1 MSTPGQVPMP
11 PGGPQG
17 SPGGAPPTP
26 SPIGGNM
33 GSLAKVSQAAEKAA
47 EDMPES
53 AQAMRQVQDIVR
65 QTMMKAIQHRQPQGQ
80 TPQI

>member
-1 MSTPGQVPMP
+1 
-11 PGGPQG
+11 
-17 SPGGAPPTP
+17 
-26 SPIGGNM
+26 M